1 VGVSAESADVRVEK
15 AGTVKGRDATS
26 GIEVAEEL
34 APDLS
39 ADSPDSTDPALTADS
54 ESVFGKGEGEDG
66 FVRSLL

>member
-1 VGVSAESADVRVEK
+1 MGVSAESADVRVEK

-26 GIEVAEEL
+26 SIEVAEEL

-54 ESVFGKGEGEDG
+54 EGGLSPDLSTDEYP
-66 FVRSLL
+66 LA